1 MANLFPI
8 PSFIGGVSTQPESQ
22 RVLGQTS
29 ESLNTFL
36 PIQQGLS
43 KRNGTLPV
51 HTSRTYRDLDVVE
64 PTSGDTYYH
73 WIDRDTSRRFLVVI
87 SPNTAV
93 ATDRIQVFDV
103 ADGSKKT
110 VTYTSNAYG
119 EDPKAYLADATGRI
133 KCLTVGDTTFILN
146 TGVTTAT
153 AGSSTDYTYTSV
165 HPYVT
170 HDNGSKTITIRNVDE
185 MFVPNGSTF
194 TVSGISG
201 TYTTTHDAYAD
212 TSKDEIILKINN
224 GLASNPAAN
233 ATITF
238 SNTNIDQQP
247 NYRHRTSYLEFPE
260 APTANGQYWYAAEDA
275 PGRPAGFYETQ
286 NYNNSGPK
294 YKRIHAREAGWRFK
308 GDTMPIK
315 MYYNGTSF
323 VVTCYDWKERL
334 SGDTV
339 TNPAPGFIGNKINS
353 MVFHQDR
360 FWLAWNEN
368 VIGSTISDYANFWL
382 DNWRSVGDDDPV
394 DVATIGTSVTQ
405 IRHMMSFN
413 TALVLFC
420 TGDSQ
425 FEVRASN
432 DGAITPTSVNI
443 MATTRHSVD
452 TVCQPTH
459 MGGRLF
465 FLSKQ
470 DPTKMYEYYYSY
482 VGEAN
487 TAVDISLHVQ
497 NWLPNS
503 AKEIRSS
510 DNHNMVISLFDDTGH
525 RNALYVHYS
534 VTSGNEKLQAAWCKW
549 TFGND
554 VTENA
559 TDYDVIKSFYIYDS
573 WVYMLSKR
581 GTRYYLDKLFLGD
594 EENDSGLEFACKID
608 RRFTVTGS
616 YNAGTKT
623 TTWTLPFKDV
633 TINKVI
639 LGSSFG
645 SKAGFERVVTN
656 ATVGDVTV
664 LSCAGNYAGDSFVG
678 RGFNMVVG
686 LTTPYMKD
694 QNNRVIPGVI
704 TVLGLRTIHKDTGYY
719 EVQVTPYRRESNTF
733 IFNPV
738 RVGSAIAGDIQI
750 EENGEFYCK
759 PMVSS
764 KNMDISIK
772 SNSHLPVRLVSGNM
786 LLRFVPTKRNPAK

>member
-8 PSFIGGVSTQPESQ
+8 PSFIGGISTQPESQ

-36 PIQQGLS
+36 PIQKGLS
-43 KRNGTLPV
+43 KRNGTIPI
-51 HTSRTYRDLDVVE
+51 HTSQQYKDVNIVE
-64 PTSGDTYYH
+64 PTSGEMYFH

-87 SPNTAV
+87 SPNATT

-103 ADGSKKT
+103 ADGSEKT
-110 VTYTSNAYG
+110 VTYTSNAYS
-119 EDPKAYLADATGRI
+119 EDPKAYLANTTGRI

-146 TGVTTAT
+146 TGVTVAT
-153 AGSSTDYTYTSV
+153 AGSSTDYTHTST
-165 HPYVT
+165 HPYVS
-170 HDNGSKTITIRNVDE
+170 HDNNNKTLTIRNVDN
-185 MFVPNGSTF
+185 MYVPSGTDFTINGSG
-194 TVSGISG
+194 TV
-201 TYTTTHDAYAD
+201 YTTTHDAYAD
-212 TSKDEIILKINN
+212 TTKDEMVLKIN
-224 GLASNPAAN
+224 AAINPNPSSTAL
-233 ATITF
+233 IHF
-238 SNTNIDQQP
+238 SNTRIDQP
-247 NYRHRTSYLEFPE
+247 ANYHYRPTYLDFPDE
-260 APTANGQYWYAAEDA
+260 PKGNGEYWYAAEDS
-275 PGRPAGFYETQ
+275 PGRPAGFYVTQ

-294 YKRIHAREAGWRFK
+294 YKRVHAREAGWRFK

-315 MYYNGTSF
+315 MFYNGTGF
-323 VVTCYDWKERL
+323 EVTCYDWAERL
-334 SGDTV
+334 SGDTA
-339 TNPAPGFIGNKINS
+339 TNPAPGFVGNQINS
-353 MVFHQDR
+353 IAFHQDR
-360 FWLAWNEN
+360 LWLAWNEN
-368 VIGSTISDYANFWL
+368 VMGSVISDYGNFWL
-382 DNWRSVGDDDPV
+382 DNWRSVGDTDPV

-413 TALVLFC
+413 ASLVLFC

-425 FEVRASN
+425 FEVRAGG

-443 MATTRHSVD
+443 LATTRHSVD
-452 TVCQPTH
+452 TLCTPTH

-503 AKEIRSS
+503 AKELRSS
-510 DNHNMVISLFDDTGH
+510 DNNNMVIALFDDTGH
-525 RNALYVHYS
+525 RNALYVHYN
-534 VTSGNEKLQAAWCKW
+534 VLTGNEKVQAAWCKW

-554 VTENA
+554 STENG

-573 WVYMLSKR
+573 WVYLLSKR

-594 EENDSGLEFACKID
+594 EENDSGLDFSCKLD
-608 RRFTVTGS
+608 RRFTATGV
-616 YNAGTKT
+616 YNAGTKQ

-633 TINKVI
+633 KIDKVI
-639 LGSSFG
+639 LGGGFG

-656 ATVGDVTV
+656 STVSNVTV
-664 LSCAGNYAGDSFVG
+664 LTCSGNYAGTSFVG
-678 RGFNMVVG
+678 RSFNMIVG

-694 QNNRVIPGVI
+694 SNNRVMPGVI
-704 TVLGLRTIHKDTGYY
+704 TVLGLRTIHQDTGYY

-738 RVGSAIAGDIQI
+738 RVGSAIAGEIQI

-764 KNMDISIK
+764 KNMDISIT
-772 SNSHLPVRLVSGNM
+772 SDSHLPVRLVSGNM
-786 LLRFVPTKRNPAK
+786 LLRFVPIKRNPAK